1 MKLEITKVILTRGED
16 WALVEFRTTETK
28 GTCGGNF
35 GCSNSQIVPGQI
47 YKGNMTMKR
56 MRSGGRKCSFKGAP
70 VSRVTHAL
78 KAAFKAQGIGYK
90 DRSAIFMAMKPTTSL
105 INALEKKRSAELM
118 NIPKVG
124 RKKLLRMYTAYDSV
138 ATELNASTQMSQR
151 LPGLHAYMNENQTA
165 AAIKWKG
172 SLENF
177 THFIQQDPWRILYDT
192 EYDGFGYENTKR
204 SDFLAATKLKSRTK
218 MVESICKDLNLQSND
233 PRAHRCKAIHTIRQY
248 MKNSGNYWM
257 PLRSFLCQ
265 MDTESSE
272 PTWPIVIHENFVA
285 LVRYADIESFL
296 KKTFDIIRA
305 KYRQVDFTIPATD
318 VQLDDTQRQ
327 AVIEACQS
335 PLFILQGGAGTGKT
349 TVCKHIAKSLG
360 NRVVCAAPTGKA
372 AQRLAEVTGVQSY
385 TVHRLF
391 YMSGEQDL
399 PKTLL
404 LDEQSMQEPEI
415 LAMLLNKRPFN
426 KIIFVGDTAQ
436 LTSVG
441 PGQFMQDIC
450 QSDIPKIELTK
461 IYRSSEHSFI
471 ATNGQKIR
479 QGITELDYSEQSFV
493 KQSYQ
498 NDEQII
504 QQVQGMYDAQR
515 GDMPM
520 VLCNTNAEVAKLNG
534 KLRQICNP
542 IGTTPYSDPVNM
554 DYSNKTWRY
563 QDWRFGV
570 GDSVINITNKYID
583 ILDRSGN
590 PIGKELQVANGEIGI
605 VKRAQGPNVVVHFGS
620 DVLFNIVEE
629 DYLRPAYALTV
640 NKSQGSEYPIVI
652 YKSTSSWGDK
662 RERLYTAITR
672 AKQKCII
679 YEVGSAVT
687 DCIRAKPARRKT
699 FLMKR

>member
-1 MKLEITKVILTRGED
+1 MSE
-16 WALVEFRTTETK
+16 
-28 GTCGGNF
+28 
-35 GCSNSQIVPGQI
+35 SQ
-47 YKGNMTMKR
+47 
-56 MRSGGRKCSFKGAP
+56 
-70 VSRVTHAL
+70 
-78 KAAFKAQGIGYK
+78 
-90 DRSAIFMAMKPTTSL
+90 
-105 INALEKKRSAELM
+105 E
-118 NIPKVG
+118 
-124 RKKLLRMYTAYDSV
+124 
-138 ATELNASTQMSQR
+138 
-151 LPGLHAYMNENQTA
+151 
-165 AAIKWKG
+165 
-172 SLENF
+172 
-177 THFIQQDPWRILYDT
+177 
-192 EYDGFGYENTKR
+192 
-204 SDFLAATKLKSRTK
+204 
-218 MVESICKDLNLQSND
+218 
-233 PRAHRCKAIHTIRQY
+233 
-248 MKNSGNYWM
+248 
-257 PLRSFLCQ
+257 
-265 MDTESSE
+265 
-272 PTWPIVIHENFVA
+272 
-285 LVRYADIESFL
+285 
-296 KKTFDIIRA
+296 
-305 KYRQVDFTIPATD
+305 
-318 VQLDDTQRQ
+318 
-327 AVIEACQS
+327 
-335 PLFILQGGAGTGKT
+335 
-349 TVCKHIAKSLG
+349 
-360 NRVVCAAPTGKA
+360 
-372 AQRLAEVTGVQSY
+372 
-385 TVHRLF
+385 
-391 YMSGEQDL
+391 L

-461 IYRSSEHSFI
+461 IYRSSDHSFI

-504 QQVQGMYDAQR
+504 QQVQGMYEAQQ

-583 ILDRSGN
+583 VLDRSGN